1 MKKFTVSVFALLLST
16 VMHAASLVTL
26 PAGVEPEDY
35 TLKILY
41 SVYQSSGFVDSEKEF
56 TTKVAFSGDEVYVAG
71 LAYYFPDSYVRGT
84 LSGGKVTFS
93 SGQFVGEDMYGSE
106 YLTGYIL
113 QDDEPVISD
122 FVFSF
127 DAETRTLTFDGSQI
141 VGETSE
147 PNGGGLYSY
156 VKSAVFTPG
165 AIPPL
170 VKVEVPDDLETSA
183 FLLMGT
189 YMINEDDGN
198 GGTYLRTSPYD
209 LPVQVGFH
217 GDDLYI
223 QGLIENLPQDWV
235 KATKNAA
242 GKYVIPAGQYVGTS
256 NVYNQQFY
264 DYYVASF
271 NRLNQLEDIVLTYDE
286 ATNTITTA
294 QTIAMNSAKSSLI
307 AYYYVRDV
315 EIKAIVEKEAT
326 PTTPMFSFT
335 REPSP
340 YGSTV
345 WYYADMYIPLTDTKG
360 EPMLSDKL
368 SFMFYCKKNGETLPV
383 VFPASKYYMLKED
396 MTEIPYNYT
405 DKLDISNHTVYFEK
419 MGEAELQSWTE
430 LGMQTI
436 YRGQDIEHRSGIY
449 WFDLTSVWGTGIES
463 VGSDSANGTTSYFD
477 LQGRPVSDNT
487 RGLVLRRMVNADGS
501 VKTVKVFKR

>member
-1 MKKFTVSVFALLLST
+1 MKKFTASVFALLLST
-16 VMHAASLVTL
+16 MMHAASLVTL

-41 SVYQSSGFVDSEKEF
+41 SVYQSNGFVDSEKEF
-56 TTKVAFSGDEVYVAG
+56 TTKVAFNGDEVYVAG

-84 LSGGKVTFS
+84 LSGDKATFT

-113 QDDEPVISD
+113 QGEEPVISD

-127 DAETRTLTFDGSQI
+127 DAESRTLTFDGSQI

-170 VKVEVPDDLETSA
+170 VKVEVPDDLETKP

-189 YMINEDDGN
+189 YMINTDDGN
-198 GGTYLRTSPYD
+198 GGTYMSSTPYD
-209 LPVQVGFH
+209 LPVLVGFH

-256 NVYNQQFY
+256 NVYNQQYY
-264 DYYVASF
+264 DYYVTSF

-294 QTIAMNSAKSSLI
+294 QTIAMNSVKSSLI

-315 EIKAIVEKEAT
+315 EIRPIVEKEAT
-326 PTTPMFSFT
+326 PTRPMFSFT

-345 WYYADMYIPLTDTKG
+345 WYYADMYIPLTDTMG

-368 SFMFYCKKNGETLPV
+368 SFMFYRKKDGETAPV

-419 MGEAELQSWTE
+419 LGEAELQSWTE

-436 YRGQDIEHRSGIY
+436 YRGQGIEHRSDIF

-463 VGSDSANGTTSYFD
+463 VGSDYANGTNSYFD

-487 RGLVLRRMVNADGS
+487 RGLVLRRTVNADGT
-501 VKTVKVFKR
+501 VKTVKVFKH